1 MKFKVIT
8 TANGM
13 LVKWTG
19 RHNNVKATAFVAKIV
34 KSVNGYSLQPYPTK
48 TKAFIKLG
56 WELCN
61 LHHYSQARQSI
72 NKQLQGAKA

>member
-8 TANGM
+8 TTNGM

-19 RHNNVKATAFVAKIV
+19 MHNKVKASAIVAKVV
-34 KSVNGYSLQPYPTK
+34 KSINGYSLQQYGTK
-48 TKAFIKLG
+48 TKAFRKLG

-61 LHHYSQARQSI
+61 LNHYTQARQSI
-72 NKQLQGAKA
+72 NRQIKEVAL

>member
-1 MKFKVIT
+1 MTFKVIT

-19 RHNNVKATAFVAKIV
+19 RHNKVKASAIVAKVV
-34 KSVNGYSLQPYPTK
+34 KSINGYSLQPYPTK

-72 NKQLQGAKA
+72 NKQLQGAKV

>member
-8 TANGM
+8 TQDGM
-13 LVKWTG
+13 FVKWTG
-19 RHNNVKATAFVAKIV
+19 RHNKVKASAVVAKVI

-61 LHHYSQARQSI
+61 LRHYSQARQSI
-72 NKQLQGAKA
+72 SKQIKGVAL